1 MKRPILSV
9 KAPAT
14 SANLGS
20 GFDAIGMALSL
31 YNVFDLM
38 DLLPEGEFKVEAIGE
53 GANLISES
61 RAEDNCLIRSYLS
74 ACDALGAP
82 RRGLWVRCHNAIPFS
97 RGLGSSATAV
107 VAGALMAWELSGRKA
122 QREEL
127 LRIMVAMEGHP
138 DNVVPCVTG
147 GVVVS
152 CVVDNGEL
160 KYIKLPQPPKDL
172 VAVVAVPEVLVNTE
186 EARRALPNTVRL
198 EDAVFNLGRAALL
211 AAAWSV
217 GRFDLLSFGMDDR
230 LHQSY
235 RSRLFPGGDVIMDR
249 VKSVPGCL
257 GVAISG
263 SGPSVIALVKG
274 SPSLVAQAMC
284 GTFME
289 HGVRSRFFVLDCPA
303 SGAEARTLSGR

>member
-1 MKRPILSV
+1 MRRPILSV

-20 GFDAIGMALSL
+20 GFDAMGMALSL

-38 DLLPEGEFKVEAIGE
+38 ELLPEGEFKVEVIGE
-53 GANLISES
+53 GTGSWDLSLSQENGVVK
-61 RAEDNCLIRSYLS
+61 SYLA
-74 ACDALGAP
+74 ACEAMGVRCP
-82 RRGLWVRCHNAIPFS
+82 GLWLRCHNAIPLS

-107 VAGALMAWELSGRKA
+107 VAGVLLAAEVSGRKA
-122 QREEL
+122 SQEDLLEL
-127 LRIMVAMEGHP
+127 MVRLEGHP
-138 DNVVPCVTG
+138 DNVVPCLLG

-152 CVVDNGEL
+152 CFGDQGL
-160 KYIKLPQPPKDL
+160 KYLKLPQPPRDL
-172 VAVVAVPEVLVNTE
+172 MAVVAVPDVMVNTR
-186 EARRALPNTVRL
+186 EARSALPKTVSF

-230 LHQSY
+230 LHQPY
-235 RSRLFPGGDVIMDR
+235 RSKLFPGGEVIMDR

-263 SGPSVIALVKG
+263 SGPSVIALAKG

-289 HGVRSRFFVLDCPA
+289 HGVRSRFFVLHCPV
-303 SGAEARTLSGR
+303 SGAEVRRLAGR